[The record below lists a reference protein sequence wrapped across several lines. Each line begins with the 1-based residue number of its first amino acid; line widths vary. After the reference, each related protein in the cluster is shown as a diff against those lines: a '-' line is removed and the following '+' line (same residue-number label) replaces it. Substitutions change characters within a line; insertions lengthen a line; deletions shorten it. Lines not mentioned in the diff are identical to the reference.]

1 MSFTQMDMFA
11 ATHLP
16 PPSDLPTPAEARQ
29 QARCRASNVLSEF
42 KLLRDILDRH
52 EETLRK
58 RWTKKTRTKRKEVL
72 LTIWPTMAP
81 SHRPDFEAF
90 QKSRM
95 SRAAYLMP
103 YMNIEDLS
111 QGNTLLLLL
120 NARGRNQPSN
130 FTHADFEA
138 CRLGHVSGAVMPAF
152 LNNFTMFLDGE
163 DIETYGRMV
172 AWDDDDSAF
181 DLMMSQRAFQPGEAL
196 LILEIQ
202 EKVLH
207 FLVQWSQLVLHDIA
221 AADLVDAYPVKPALD
236 PPKSTE
242 EWSSI
247 ATLAKEA
254 PYRLP
259 AQLDINRLKAI
270 FAAKLAASVDHV
282 WALREDPGY
291 FQDAVQDIS
300 MKFFL
305 YTPQTRSAR
314 NKRRD

>member
-1 MSFTQMDMFA
+1 
-11 ATHLP
+11 
-16 PPSDLPTPAEARQ
+16 
-29 QARCRASNVLSEF
+29 
-42 KLLRDILDRH
+42 
-52 EETLRK
+52 
-58 RWTKKTRTKRKEVL
+58 
-72 LTIWPTMAP
+72 MAP